1 MSAAMALRIE
11 TILVRLMNEGI
22 PLWRLVRTIALGAV
36 RSVIVAQSIPAYQ
49 AWEFA
54 PGDVVETMIRP
65 TSDGV
70 PRAASAAV
78 VLATA

>member
-1 MSAAMALRIE
+1 MSAATALRIE
-11 TILVRLMNEGI
+11 TTPPRLMNEGI
-22 PLWRLVRTIALGAV
+22 PLWRLVRTIALGAG
-36 RSVIVAQSIPAYQ
+36 RSVIVAQPIPAYQ

-65 TSDGV
+65 TSDGLT
-70 PRAASAAV
+70 RAAPAAV